1 MPIFLFEDEAT
12 KLGGRTLVLPQH
24 LVDHLYARQK
34 QYSGKQ
40 YKDLKG
46 YKRLNGLLNKNYNDP
61 AENKEKQHN
70 NHTISF
76 ADAKRMDF
84 DIRHMPQTTDNVEY
98 SMIGGDMMRDW
109 LHNSLGSLRNSVHK
123 VDVVPEV
130 PKLSTNDTKPEDV
143 NKTIKI
149 NGLDVTM
156 ENKNFNKSIKQLFN

>member
-61 AENKEKQHN
+61 AENKEKQHLLHLMEDYGILPYPEDIHKYN
-70 NHTISF
+70 NHAAS
-76 ADAKRMDF
+76 A
-84 DIRHMPQTTDNVEY
+84 
-98 SMIGGDMMRDW
+98 
-109 LHNSLGSLRNSVHK
+109 
-123 VDVVPEV
+123 
-130 PKLSTNDTKPEDV
+130 
-143 NKTIKI
+143 
-149 NGLDVTM
+149 
-156 ENKNFNKSIKQLFN
+156 